1 MLRDPDLGWGA
12 MPCSRCQQIARAHT
26 KALSPAMHAS
36 PPTASAPRIALLRV
50 ARGEP
55 SSSCAA
61 RKVKEPAAKPLS
73 SDSTSAA
80 PWRPWEEVG
89 RGSEWEEEV
98 GRGGEWEE

>member
-1 MLRDPDLGWGA
+1 
-12 MPCSRCQQIARAHT
+12 
-26 KALSPAMHAS
+26 MHAS

-89 RGSEWEEEV
+89 RGSECEEEVGRGGEWEEEVGRGGEREEEVGRGGEWEEEV